1 MSTPF
6 TIRLAGP
13 ITDVAPKRT
22 PDLFDM
28 MNLPPVNNLRFFN
41 TTGETGATLATYRA
55 KASAQDRRIL
65 AIMEDLGMASPSQV
79 WAAMDKS
86 CPITSVRRAMTNL
99 TSAGMLV
106 KMDHKVMGA
115 FGRPEHVWQI
125 VTP

>member
-1 MSTPF
+1 MSQPF

-13 ITDVAPKRT
+13 ITDAAPKET
-22 PDLFDM
+22 QNLWDLW
-28 MNLPPVNNLRFFN
+28 NIPPVNNLRFFN

-99 TSAGMLV
+99 TSAGLLG

>member
-1 MSTPF
+1 MSYTF
-6 TIRLAGP
+6 TIRLAGQP
-13 ITDVAPKRT
+13 FDVEPKRT

-41 TTGETGATLATYRA
+41 TTGETGATLESYRA

-99 TSAGMLV
+99 TSAGMLA

-115 FGRPEHVWQI
+115 FGRPEHTWQI
-125 VTP
+125 VAE